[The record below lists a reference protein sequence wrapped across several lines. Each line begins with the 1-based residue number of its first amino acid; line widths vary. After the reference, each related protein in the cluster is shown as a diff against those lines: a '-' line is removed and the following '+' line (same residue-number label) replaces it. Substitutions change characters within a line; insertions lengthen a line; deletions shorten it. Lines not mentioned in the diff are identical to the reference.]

1 MLEVRSVNK
10 ILVTLSLLSVK
21 FHRYRTSDF
30 IVMNDFVEVQ
40 IFLSPMLKYVNIQRS
55 LISWH

>member
-10 ILVTLSLLSVK
+10 ILVTLSLLSIK
-21 FHRYRTSDF
+21 FHRYRTNDF
-30 IVMNDFVEVQ
+30 KVIIDFVEVQ

-55 LISWH
+55 LISWN

>member
-30 IVMNDFVEVQ
+30 KVIIDFVDMQ
-40 IFLSPMLKYVNIQRS
+40 TFISPM
-55 LISWH
+55 